1 MAMWIDHQPLIRN
14 TSIMTRLCAR
24 MITVVTIVN
33 AVFTSANC
41 ACVAQIG
48 ESNAVWGL
56 TTGDTFTANVV
67 IIKQTEITV
76 GDQAPTVSETRDRFQ
91 IQYQVAGSGPAGD
104 IIIAARLQRPL
115 REVGDS
121 SSSALKVD
129 GQTTKLLEELTMILG
144 MDSGGKYTSLAS
156 SDRDAIVATF
166 SGLDPSASKLLLDAC
181 PDSVIAGWFARPFW
195 VAHDR
200 KSLKVGA
207 AWSRS
212 EDIALGPFG
221 SLRCDADLK
230 LVKVKESIGSV
241 EISANGRFIP
251 LVRPTD
257 AESSGAMLLTDVTA
271 ELDEYSGNA
280 RMHLSPA
287 AEEGIPAKTNRP
299 QFESIDV
306 RIRFHGTA
314 TLPERSSVALKNE
327 PPVAVSFRQ
336 TQVQSWILQDFSFG
350 RPEIFFNEPLRPIL
364 R

>member
-1 MAMWIDHQPLIRN
+1 
-14 TSIMTRLCAR
+14 MTRLCAR
-24 MITVVTIVN
+24 IITAVTIVN

-76 GDQAPTVSETRDRFQ
+76 GDQAPTVSETKDRFQ

-181 PDSVIAGWFARPFW
+181 PDSVIAGWFGRPFW
-195 VAHDR
+195 VAQDR

-221 SLRCDADLK
+221 A
-230 LVKVKESIGSV
+230 
-241 EISANGRFIP
+241 
-251 LVRPTD
+251 
-257 AESSGAMLLTDVTA
+257 
-271 ELDEYSGNA
+271 
-280 RMHLSPA
+280 
-287 AEEGIPAKTNRP
+287 
-299 QFESIDV
+299 
-306 RIRFHGTA
+306 
-314 TLPERSSVALKNE
+314 
-327 PPVAVSFRQ
+327 
-336 TQVQSWILQDFSFG
+336 
-350 RPEIFFNEPLRPIL
+350 
-364 R
+364 

>member
-1 MAMWIDHQPLIRN
+1 
-14 TSIMTRLCAR
+14 
-24 MITVVTIVN
+24 
-33 AVFTSANC
+33 
-41 ACVAQIG
+41 
-48 ESNAVWGL
+48 
-56 TTGDTFTANVV
+56 
-67 IIKQTEITV
+67 
-76 GDQAPTVSETRDRFQ
+76 
-91 IQYQVAGSGPAGD
+91 
-104 IIIAARLQRPL
+104 
-115 REVGDS
+115 
-121 SSSALKVD
+121 
-129 GQTTKLLEELTMILG
+129 MILG

-166 SGLDPSASKLLLDAC
+166 SGLDPSASKLLMDAC
-181 PDSVIAGWFARPFW
+181 PDSVIAGWFAKPFW

-200 KSLKVGA
+200 KSLKMGA

-221 SLRCDADLK
+221 ALRCDADLK
-230 LVKVKESIGSV
+230 LATAKESIGSV
-241 EISANGRFIP
+241 EISAKGRFIP

-257 AESSGAMLLTDVTA
+257 AESSGAMLLSDVTA

-280 RMHLSPA
+280 RMHLSPV
-287 AEEGIPAKTNRP
+287 AEEGIPAKSNRP

-314 TLPERSSVALKNE
+314 TLPERSTAALKNE

>member
-1 MAMWIDHQPLIRN
+1 MWIDHKSAIRN
-14 TSIMTRLCAR
+14 TSTMTRLCPR
-24 MITVVTIVN
+24 IVTVLAMLNT
-33 AVFTSANC
+33 VFTSTDC
-41 ACVAQIG
+41 TCVAQIG
-48 ESNAVWGL
+48 ESKAVWGL

-67 IIKQTEITV
+67 ISKTTEVTV

-115 REVGDS
+115 REASDS
-121 SSSALKVD
+121 SSAALKVD
-129 GQTTKLLEELTMILG
+129 SRTTKSLEELTMILG
-144 MDSGGKYTSLAS
+144 MDSGGTYTTLTS
-156 SDRDAIVATF
+156 SDRDAIVTTF
-166 SGLDPSASKLLLDAC
+166 SGLDPSASRLLQDTC

-195 VAHDR
+195 VAQDR

-221 SLRCDADLK
+221 TLRCDADLQ
-230 LVKVKESIGSV
+230 LTKVKEHTGSV
-241 EISANGRFIP
+241 EISANGRFVP

-257 AESSGAMLLTDVTA
+257 AESSGATLLTDVTA

-280 RMHLSPA
+280 RMHLSPV
-287 AEEGIPAKTNRP
+287 AEEGIPTKTNRP
-299 QFESIDV
+299 QFESIDL
-306 RIRFHGTA
+306 RIQFHGTA
-314 TLPERSSVALKNE
+314 TLPERSTVALKNE
-327 PPVAVSFRQ
+327 PPVAISFRQ